1 MRLLRPTAALS
12 LLCSRTGLAILASR
26 ATAIITRTG
35 SWRSA
40 VVRRRLAALAI
51 LLLPA
56 LMLLP
61 LDAAQA
67 QIALPAVAIKTAANG
82 AQTYSL
88 TFQVLIL
95 MTVLTLLPAILLA
108 MTAFT
113 RIIIVLSILR
123 QALGM
128 ATTPSNQI
136 LTGLALFMTFFVMST
151 TIEQSYANG
160 IKPYLDGQV
169 AGEVALDRTVQPLK
183 KFMLAQTRENDLQLF
198 SKLSGKAQFATPD
211 DVPLAVLIP
220 TFITSELKT
229 AFQIG
234 FMVFIP
240 FLVIDLV
247 VASVLM
253 SMGMMMLSP
262 VLVSLPFK
270 IMLFVVV
277 DGWTLLMG
285 TLAASFHQ

>member
-1 MRLLRPTAALS
+1 MRVRGACRARPPQLLVL
-12 LLCSRTGLAILASR
+12 
-26 ATAIITRTG
+26 
-35 SWRSA
+35 
-40 VVRRRLAALAI
+40 V
-51 LLLPA
+51 

-61 LDAAQA
+61 GIAAAQA
-67 QIALPAVAIKTAANG
+67 ALPAVAIKTAADG
-82 AQTYSL
+82 AQSYSL
-88 TFQVLIL
+88 SFQLLIL

-128 ATTPSNQI
+128 STTPSNQV
-136 LTGLALFMTFFVMST
+136 LTGLALFLTFFVMST
-151 TIEQSYANG
+151 TLDQAYGNG
-160 IKPYLDGQV
+160 IKPYMDGHL
-169 AGEVALDRTVQPLK
+169 AGEIAIERTVAPLK

-198 SKLSGKAQFATPD
+198 TKLAGRTQFASPE
-211 DVPLAVLIP
+211 DVPLTVLLP